1 MPLAS
6 KYSHGIVKIG
16 DGLNVTTDGLL
27 TVDFNSDW
35 YSGVKLDISNLRVDV
50 DALSVNV
57 NSNND
62 EIVKLND
69 YFEKLRTNVIPI
81 SPISGGFRAGN
92 GASGS
97 GVAIGGDT
105 LAGGSCVA
113 VGEDA
118 SASVF
123 STALGSGAVA
133 YGSQAVQL
141 GRGSNYE
148 PGTLQFRKF
157 NIVSKDGKLYTNL
170 GTESEVNMGM
180 VASEQYVK
188 DLLKTVTG
196 GGLSLQVVDMLPTE
210 NISTST
216 IYLVPNDD
224 GTYDEYVYVNE
235 KWEQIGTT
243 EVDLSNYVTLEEY
256 NKLVNNETQI
266 AGEYHS
272 FKAGGASSAGYYAVS
287 IGSNAVADAGGVAI
301 GQRAKSHSD
310 ESVGIGKYGSGANGG
325 VAIGNYAQAGADGLG
340 AITGAED
347 CVSIGHDARSH
358 VNKAIQLGYGTNNTA
373 STLQIFNDNIY
384 NHNTHTLTVQNIEQ
398 NGNKVYGVL
407 QGETAPTTETVGEV
421 GQFYIDTVAKALYH
435 CTAVTT
441 DETAGTTAYEWQGV
455 GGVSQEDFDK
465 LVNNETQIKTSN
477 SSFKAGN
484 ATRANKYG
492 VAIGHNAV
500 ASSNSVSVGP
510 YTEANETYSSA
521 FGFSAKAGSYAL
533 ALGYRP
539 EAVDRCVQIGYGKN
553 STQYTLQVYNDNIYN
568 WDTHTLTV
576 QNIEL
581 NGVDLGTQLGDLNTA
596 LETIL
601 GV

>member
-35 YSGVKLDISNLRVDV
+35 YSGVKSDISNLRVDV
-50 DALSVNV
+50 NALRVNV
-57 NSNND
+57 DSNND

-69 YFEKLRTNVIPI
+69 YFERLRTNRIPI
-81 SPISGGFRAGN
+81 SPVSGGFRAGR
-92 GASGS
+92 GASGLGIS
-97 GVAIGGDT
+97 IGSDAKAAAYSVALGDRANANVWSVAIGND
-105 LAGGSCVA
+105 SYSW
-113 VGEDA
+113 GEDA
-118 SASVF
+118 
-123 STALGSGAVA
+123 
-133 YGSQAVQL
+133 VQL
-141 GRGSNYE
+141 AQGRNSSE
-148 PGTLQFRKF
+148 GTLQFRDF
-157 NIVSKDGKLYTNL
+157 NIVDKDGKLYTNL
-170 GTESEVNMGM
+170 GTETVVNMGL

-196 GGLSLQVVDMLPTE
+196 GGLNLQVVDMLPTE

-266 AGEYHS
+266 
-272 FKAGGASSAGYYAVS
+272 
-287 IGSNAVADAGGVAI
+287 
-301 GQRAKSHSD
+301 
-310 ESVGIGKYGSGANGG
+310 
-325 VAIGNYAQAGADGLG
+325 
-340 AITGAED
+340 
-347 CVSIGHDARSH
+347 
-358 VNKAIQLGYGTNNTA
+358 
-373 STLQIFNDNIY
+373 
-384 NHNTHTLTVQNIEQ
+384 
-398 NGNKVYGVL
+398 
-407 QGETAPTTETVGEV
+407 
-421 GQFYIDTVAKALYH
+421 
-435 CTAVTT
+435 
-441 DETAGTTAYEWQGV
+441 
-455 GGVSQEDFDK
+455 
-465 LVNNETQIKTSN
+465 KTSD

-510 YTEANETYSSA
+510 HTAAEDTYSSA
-521 FGFSAKAGSYAL
+521 VGFNARAGSYAL
-533 ALGYRP
+533 ALGYNP
-539 EAVDRCVQIGYGKN
+539 EAVNRCVQIGYGKN
-553 STQYTLQVYNDNIYN
+553 STRYTLQVYNDNIYN

-596 LETIL
+596 LEAIL